1 VTCSFNFGASSRAF
15 FAFDVDTSL
24 RIDLVYAYNSMMN
37 FVFNDG
43 VKESS
48 TVCRR
53 LKSLALLLLEA
64 TMVTMFFLVA
74 IERLLKILF

>member
-1 VTCSFNFGASSRAF
+1 
-15 FAFDVDTSL
+15 
-24 RIDLVYAYNSMMN
+24 MMN

-53 LKSLALLLLEA
+53 LKSLALLLLEV
-64 TMVTMFFLVA
+64 TMVTMFFLIA